1 MYVCTVSVERAH
13 VGFDCPFLVQ
23 LLGLSCVVRECSN
36 VGMDAVWEQR
46 RFATGSMTASM
57 QRTREIAVVN
67 IFTTVI
73 FKHCNVVSPY

>member
-23 LLGLSCVVRECSN
+23 LLGLCCVVRACSS
-36 VGMDAVWEQR
+36 VGTDAVWGQR
-46 RFATGSMTASM
+46 RYAMGSMTASM

>member
-23 LLGLSCVVRECSN
+23 RLGLSCVGRECSN
-36 VGMDAVWEQR
+36 VGMDAVLGQR
-46 RFATGSMTASM
+46 RSAMGSMTAST

-67 IFTTVI
+67 TFTTVI
-73 FKHCNVVSPY
+73 FKHCNVFSPS